1 MRDAPVLLYANDP
14 VALFFLH
21 IQGSGRVK
29 LEDGTMLRVVYAGQN
44 GQPYRPIGRTLIAR
58 GWMQREGMSMQAIR
72 AWMLANPTPA
82 REVMETDPSY
92 IFFREEP
99 LGDPKVGSNGSEGV
113 PLTPG
118 ASLAVDQRIH
128 PLGVPI
134 YVAAMRPDAVPD
146 GPEVRFDQ
154 LLIAQD
160 TGGAIRGPA
169 RGDVYWGFGKE
180 AESIA
185 GRMKSEGRMFVLL
198 PKAVAARLRHHFEWS
213 GP

>member
-1 MRDAPVLLYANDP
+1 MPDAPVLFYTDDP

-58 GWMQREGMSMQAIR
+58 GWMEREDMSMQAIR
-72 AWMLANPTPA
+72 AWMLAHPA
-82 REVMETDPSY
+82 QARDVMETDPSY
-92 IFFREEP
+92 IFFLEEP
-99 LGDPKVGSNGSEGV
+99 LGDPHAGSNGSEGV
-113 PLTPG
+113 PLTAG

-128 PLGVPI
+128 PLGTPI
-134 YVAAMRPDAVPD
+134 YVAARRPDANPNRSD
-146 GPEVRFDQ
+146 RAFDQ

-160 TGGAIRGPA
+160 TGGAIRGAA
-169 RGDVYWGFGKE
+169 RGDVYWGFGKD

-198 PKAVAARLRHHFEWS
+198 PKAIAVRLRDHSEWRA
-213 GP
+213 P